1 MNCKFLKTKFL
12 STFVLLI
19 LKIMYPEELVK
30 PMRAELT
37 DAGFQELYAANDV
50 EQALEKE
57 GTTLVVVNSV
67 CGCAARN
74 ARPGAKMSLD
84 NAKIPTQLVTVF
96 AGVDREAV
104 DKAREHMFPF
114 PPSSPCMALF
124 KNGELVHMLERHH
137 IEGRPAEL
145 IAENLKDAYNEFC

>member
-1 MNCKFLKTKFL
+1 M
-12 STFVLLI
+12 LI
-19 LKIMYPEELVK
+19 LNFVTLQLKIINLKIKNMYPEEMVK

-37 DAGFQELYAANDV
+37 DAGFQELHTADAV
-50 EQALEKE
+50 ENAIKSE

-84 NAKIPTQLVTVF
+84 NAKKPAHLITVF
-96 AGVDREAV
+96 AGVDKEAV
-104 DKAREHMFPF
+104 DAARGFMFPF
-114 PPSSPCMALF
+114 PPSSPSIALF
-124 KNGELVHMLERHH
+124 KDGELVHMLERHH

-145 IAENLKDAYNEFC
+145 IAENLKDAFNEYC